1 MYSKCLSVIYKI
13 SSSINVLS
21 KKRRSQKATE
31 RSRADSTVGNI
42 IFFLTNILKG
52 TVFFFRVLQTNE
64 TLKSK
69 PRGKRGVLPI
79 MDYIGRGAFFGLQLF
94 TC

>member
-1 MYSKCLSVIYKI
+1 MSCWFSYLQNILVIKGSIEEKTLTKSNGKKQGWFYSQEY
-13 SSSINVLS
+13 N
-21 KKRRSQKATE
+21 
-31 RSRADSTVGNI
+31 
-42 IFFLTNILKG
+42 FFFVTNILKG

-79 MDYIGRGAFFGLQLF
+79 MDYMGRGAFFGL
-94 TC
+94 

>member
-1 MYSKCLSVIYKI
+1 MWSKCLVGSVIYKI
-13 SSSINVLS
+13 SLSIKVVS

-42 IFFLTNILKG
+42 IFFFVTNILKG
-52 TVFFFRVLQTNE
+52 TAFFFRVLQTNE

-69 PRGKRGVLPI
+69 PQGERGVL
-79 MDYIGRGAFFGLQLF
+79 L
-94 TC
+94 

>member
-13 SSSINVLS
+13 SLSINVLS

-42 IFFLTNILKG
+42 IFFVTNILKG
-52 TVFFFRVLQTNE
+52 TVFFFRVLQVKKQAPGE
-64 TLKSK
+64 E
-69 PRGKRGVLPI
+69 GCI
-79 MDYIGRGAFFGLQLF
+79 MDYMGRGAFFGLQLL
-94 TC
+94 TY

>member
-1 MYSKCLSVIYKI
+1 MFYRRKG
-13 SSSINVLS
+13 
-21 KKRRSQKATE
+21 RSQKATE
-31 RSRADSTVGNI
+31 RSRADFTVANI
-42 IFFLTNILKG
+42 YIFLLPISLKG

>member
-13 SSSINVLS
+13 SLSINVLS

-42 IFFLTNILKG
+42 IFFVTNILKG
-52 TVFFFRVLQTNE
+52 TVFFFRVLQAKKQAPVE
-64 TLKSK
+64 E
-69 PRGKRGVLPI
+69 GCI
-79 MDYIGRGAFFGLQLF
+79 MDYMGRGTFFGLQLL
-94 TC
+94 TY

>member
-1 MYSKCLSVIYKI
+1 MSFSYLQNILVNKCSIEEKDVHKKQRKEAGLILQSRIY
-13 SSSINVLS
+13 
-21 KKRRSQKATE
+21 
-31 RSRADSTVGNI
+31 
-42 IFFLTNILKG
+42 IFFLLPISLKG